1 LWSSAGIDAGALAD
15 GTVSPA
21 VGRILYCILHLRND
35 VVQIINLNQQT
46 KLKKYVNLKV
56 ITMVKMSKTL
66 TIAGI
71 LAGIAIFVVLAATNN
86 YTGAG
91 GQSNSAA
98 GSAESKEVNSSV
110 SIITL
115 NVDNFNKT
123 IAEGVTLVDFWAPWC
138 GPCRIQGPILE
149 EVARSINGRAK
160 IAKLNV
166 DNAGRVAG
174 RYGVQS
180 IPTLVLFKDGN
191 EVQRF
196 IGVQNHNTLTEAIN
210 KLKEG
215 N

>member
-1 LWSSAGIDAGALAD
+1 LWSSAGIDAGALAA

-21 VGRILYCILHLRND
+21 VGRILYCFLHLRND
-35 VVQIINLNQQT
+35 VVQITNLNQQT

-66 TIAGI
+66 AIAGI
-71 LAGIAIFVVLAATNN
+71 FAAIAVLAVLAATNIYPN
-86 YTGAG
+86 
-91 GQSNSAA
+91 GQSKTTAS
-98 GSAESKEVNSSV
+98 SAENNEVNSSA
-110 SIITL
+110 SIINL
-115 NVDNFNKT
+115 NVDNFNT
-123 IAEGVTLVDFWAPWC
+123 SIAEGVVLVDFWAPWC

-196 IGVQNHNTLTEAIN
+196 IGVQNRNTLIEAIN